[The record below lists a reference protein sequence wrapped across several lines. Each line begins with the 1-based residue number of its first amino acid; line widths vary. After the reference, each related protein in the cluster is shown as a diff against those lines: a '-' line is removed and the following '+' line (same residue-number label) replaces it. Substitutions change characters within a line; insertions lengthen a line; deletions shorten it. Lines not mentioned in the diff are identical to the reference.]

1 MERFNVLRQ
10 TQQEEHPY
18 QPHASKM
25 EDDMK
30 MLGTRPNF
38 VGKIQVRSEGIE
50 KVVYVDRGDIAL
62 WKHDDSK
69 YTLRGYVTIDGT
81 KYLVSLT
88 DAE

>member
-1 MERFNVLRQ
+1 
-10 TQQEEHPY
+10 
-18 QPHASKM
+18 M

-30 MLGTRPNF
+30 MLNPTRPNF
-38 VGKIQVRSEGIE
+38 TGKIQVSSVGTE
-50 KVVYVDRGDIAL
+50 KTVYTDRGEIAL

-69 YTLRGYVTIDGT
+69 YILRGYVTIDGT